1 MLKFHP
7 HARLVL
13 AVAASLTLSGPAGV
27 MAQDVTISNFQGPS
41 TVPSWPVAAGVSTG
55 TYTVGV
61 GVGNGTAV
69 VGVGTTS
76 AGQVKGTGIS
86 VGIPNTNRATSQIPT
101 ECEMY
106 PGVDVSA
113 NC

>member
-1 MLKFHP
+1 MLKFRT

-13 AVAASLTLSGPAGV
+13 AVAASLTLGGPAGV

-41 TVPSWPVAAGVSTG
+41 TAPSWPVATGVSAG
-55 TYTVGV
+55 AYTVGV

-69 VGVGTTS
+69 VGVGTVS
-76 AGQVKGTGIS
+76 SGQVRGTGIL